1 MSKYS
6 EISNLDE
13 LNAAIHESSRA
24 VAVREKQLKKRFV
37 KARNFYT
44 PSAFLVEGG
53 KKLLGKLPFTD
64 IALLLLRRLRGKR

>member
-37 KARNFYT
+37 KVHRF
-44 PSAFLVEGG
+44 
-53 KKLLGKLPFTD
+53 
-64 IALLLLRRLRGKR
+64 